1 MPSLP
6 HRKTVIAS
14 GLLCCALILVVLFTS
29 PAAFRSPG
37 AVVVISAI
45 GAAAVLLQMR
55 LRNDPHTRPPLLLN
69 VLGILFAL
77 AALFPA
83 PLHLGPRLVVAA
95 ALGSVGSFTISSA
108 IILHSFRKQAA
119 KPE

>member
-1 MPSLP
+1 MPALL
-6 HRKTVIAS
+6 HRKTVVAS

-29 PAAFRSPG
+29 PAAFRSPA

-55 LRNDPHTRPPLLLN
+55 LRNDPHTRPPLMLN
-69 VLGILFAL
+69 ALGILLAL

-83 PLHLGPRLVVAA
+83 ALHLGPRITEAV
-95 ALGSVGSFTISSA
+95 ALGAVGSFTISSA
-108 IILHSFRKQAA
+108 MILHSFRKQAA